1 MMKKLACGAAF
12 GVLLIAAGTAQA
24 GEMMAPPM
32 GWSGE
37 GTFSAGRTAGNTD
50 TTDIS
55 GGLKLNG
62 LFGDWGLKTI
72 ALAEYGKNAAIETR
86 SRIFLSGQGEYN
98 LTERIFLYGR
108 GSYENDKFSGF
119 DNRMFLGTGAGY
131 KVLLGPDVTWT
142 LAGGPGWR
150 RDIIQLTGVTNS
162 SFAVR
167 VGSNFLYKFNEN
179 VSFSNDTEYVTSNV
193 SNQLINIAAITSKL
207 FGALAARASFEVRNE
222 SSPQFG
228 RKATDTFTRF
238 SLVYGF

>member
-1 MMKKLACGAAF
+1 
-12 GVLLIAAGTAQA
+12 
-24 GEMMAPPM
+24 M

-62 LFGDWGLKTI
+62 VFGDWGLKTQ
-72 ALAEYGKNAAIETR
+72 ALAEYGKNADIETR
-86 SRIFLSGQGEYN
+86 NRMFFSGQGERN

-108 GSYENDKFSGF
+108 GSYENDKFSGL
-119 DNRMFLGTGAGY
+119 DNRLFLGVGAGY
-131 KVLLGPDVTWT
+131 KILLGPDVTWT

-150 RDIIQLTGVTNS
+150 RDVIQLTGVTNS
-162 SFAVR
+162 SFGFR
-167 VGSNFLYKFNEN
+167 IGSNFLYKFNEN
-179 VSFSNDTEYVTSNV
+179 VSFSNDTEYVTSDV

-222 SSPQFG
+222 SNPQFG